1 MEVILKEEVEGLGNV
16 LDVVKV
22 KTGFAHNYLFPRDL
36 AVLSTPAARRQLDAM
51 RAKIEERYRKE
62 KAEQQ
67 AKAEKLK
74 DLSITIT
81 AKVHDGE
88 KLFGSIQSSDI
99 ALKLREA
106 GYDLDKKAVLLAEP
120 IKQLGMYN
128 IKLQLH
134 KDVEAKVKLWVIS
147 DESK

>member
-1 MEVILKEEVEGLGNV
+1 MEVILKEEIEGLGKA

-22 KTGFAHNYLFPRDL
+22 KNGYAHNYLFPRGL
-36 AVLSTPAARRQLDAM
+36 ASLATAASRKQLDLL
-51 RAKIEERYRKE
+51 RAKSEERYRRE

-67 AKAEKLK
+67 VKAEKLK

-88 KLFGSIQSSDI
+88 KLFGSIQAADI
-99 ALKLREA
+99 SAKLREA
-106 GYDLDKKAVLLAEP
+106 GYDLDRSAVLLAEP
-120 IKQLGMYN
+120 IKQLGMYT

-134 KDVEAKVKLWVIS
+134 KEIETKVKLWVIS

>member
-1 MEVILKEEVEGLGNV
+1 MEVILKEEIEGLGRP

-36 AVLSTPAARRQLDAM
+36 AVLSTPGSRKQLDLL
-51 RAKIEERYRKE
+51 RAKAEERYRKE
-62 KAEQQ
+62 KVDYQV
-67 AKAEKLK
+67 KAEKLK
-74 DLSITIT
+74 DLSITIA

-88 KLFGSIQSSDI
+88 KLFGSIQAADVAI
-99 ALKLREA
+99 KLREA

-120 IKQLGMYN
+120 IKQLGMYT

-134 KDVEAKVKLWVIS
+134 KEVEAKVKLWVIS

>member
-1 MEVILKEEVEGLGNV
+1 MEVILKEEVEGLGKA

-22 KTGFAHNYLFPRDL
+22 KNGYAHNYLFPRGL
-36 AVLSTPAARRQLDAM
+36 ASLATAASRRQLDLLRVKA
-51 RAKIEERYRKE
+51 EERYRKE

-67 AKAEKLK
+67 VKAEKLK

-88 KLFGSIQSSDI
+88 KLFGSIQASDI
-99 ALKLREA
+99 AAKLREA
-106 GYDLDKKAVLLAEP
+106 GYDLDRNAILLAEP
-120 IKQLGMYN
+120 IKQLGMYT

-134 KDVEAKVKLWVIS
+134 KEIETKVKLWVIS